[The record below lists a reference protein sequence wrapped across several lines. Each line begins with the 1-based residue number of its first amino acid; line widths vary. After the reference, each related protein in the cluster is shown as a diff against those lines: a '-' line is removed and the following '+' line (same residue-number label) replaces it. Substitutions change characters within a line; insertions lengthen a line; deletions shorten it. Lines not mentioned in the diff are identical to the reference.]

1 MVDPSFDGNFAKD
14 KNIDFL
20 EEKLLN
26 VKEIITWIDL
36 HLMSQIVWK
45 TRLHIYIA
53 RNLKKNLGVAGKCSF
68 YPHSFHATIS
78 K

>member
-26 VKEIITWIDL
+26 VKEIIT
-36 HLMSQIVWK
+36 
-45 TRLHIYIA
+45 
-53 RNLKKNLGVAGKCSF
+53 
-68 YPHSFHATIS
+68 
-78 K
+78 